1 MASRGKALIFTVA
14 CFGAASGCGARTDTL
29 FDDGSGLGGF
39 NAAGRGQGGSSS
51 FAGNTG
57 RGGFATGG
65 SAIAGGFGR
74 GGTSPT
80 AGTHS
85 GGAAAAGGGGFGG
98 FGGFGNV
105 GNFAGSLAF
114 GGSGAI
120 GGLGEAGA
128 GGTGGIVEL
137 CVSAAPTAC
146 EKCLCQGCGSE
157 LTACFSD
164 VGCALIFACAQ
175 QKQCQGFNCY
185 QNSTCRG
192 VIDQFGGLTGPSV
205 SEVFSLAS
213 CSVTAR
219 ANCGCN

>member
-14 CFGAASGCGARTDTL
+14 CFAAAIGCGGRTDTL

-39 NAAGRGQGGSSS
+39 NAAGSGQGGGSSL
-51 FAGNTG
+51 AGNTG
-57 RGGFATGG
+57 RGGFGIGG
-65 SAIAGGFGR
+65 SAIAGGFGL
-74 GGTSPT
+74 GGASPT

-85 GGAAAAGGGGFGG
+85 GGAATAGGVG

-120 GGLGEAGA
+120 GGVGQAGA
-128 GGTGGIVEL
+128 GGTGGIVGL

-146 EKCLCQGCGSE
+146 DKCLCQGCGSE

-164 VGCALIFACAQ
+164 LGCALIFACVQ
-175 QKQCQGFNCY
+175 QQQCQGFSCY

>member
-1 MASRGKALIFTVA
+1 MASRGKAFIFTVA
-14 CFGAASGCGARTDTL
+14 CFGAAIGCGGRTDTL
-29 FDDGSGLGGF
+29 FDDGSGFGGF

-51 FAGNTG
+51 VAGNAG
-57 RGGFATGG
+57 HGGFGIGG
-65 SAIAGGFGR
+65 SAIAGALGL
-74 GGTSPT
+74 GGATPT
-80 AGTHS
+80 GGGHS
-85 GGAAAAGGGGFGG
+85 GGAAAGGVS

-120 GGLGEAGA
+120 GGIGEAGA

-137 CVSAAPTAC
+137 CVAAAPTAC
-146 EKCLCQGCGSE
+146 DKCLCQGCGSE

-164 VGCALIFACAQ
+164 IGCTLIFACVQ

-219 ANCGCN
+219 ASCGCN